1 MIPPN
6 LVNFLAAAGLNLP
19 GLIRRNSLVTANQN
33 LALSGVIGGS
43 DQAFLLH
50 TLDQRGGAVVATAE
64 ASLNIA
70 GRHLTVLEHDGDRL
84 VIEIVAGLTI
94 AFAIFATLFVVGRLL
109 LGDGFEVIRHTLLLE
124 VSDDLFD
131 FLVGNERPVH
141 A

>member
-1 MIPPN
+1 

-19 GLIRRNSLVTANQN
+19 SLIRRNSLISANQN
-33 LALSGVIGGS
+33 LTLSGVIGGA

-50 TLDQRGGAVVATAE
+50 TLDQRGGAVVADAK

-70 GRHLTVLEHDGDRL
+70 GRHLTVLENDGDRL
-84 VIEIVAGLTI
+84 IIEISGLTI
-94 AFAIFATLFVVGRLL
+94 AFAIFAALFVVGRLL